1 MTIGRRAANA
11 QFRVALLPWMVAGVR
26 TQFENLQRLPVPD
39 DMLVD
44 VYPIVPFRENGLIE
58 RLPFLQASQK
68 GTLRSTLHALPVLR
82 SRYDAIWTQTL
93 LPMVPAMAV
102 HAALRERYP
111 AIIYTIDTTPA
122 LMDELTTLYYG
133 RPQPGPRKRRLRD
146 ALFRYGLERCTL
158 VTPWSRWAARSFA
171 GQYGVPED
179 RIRVIPPGIDIIAWS
194 VAARD
199 AATDRPLRLLFV
211 GADFERKGG
220 LLLLD
225 VYRRHLRGRCEL
237 HMVTRDR
244 VPEEPGVRVY
254 AGFGPNDEGLRALYA
269 RCDALVLPTRA
280 DCFSLAALEAM
291 ASGLPVI
298 ICPMGGIPRSSSTVR
313 RASWCHRTTGPRC
326 WQRSRCCWQTERKLS
341 AWARQDELWWRRGST
356 TPYNR
361 GCSSTCSAVSA
372 RHGKRKSGCE
382 SLGDRRDKAAR
393 RAGYNASKSVGS
405 CRQVCRS

>member
-298 ICPMGGIPRSSSTVR
+298 ICPMGGIPEIV
-313 RASWCHRTTGPRC
+313 
-326 WQRSRCCWQTERKLS
+326 E
-341 AWARQDELWWRRGST
+341 
-356 TPYNR
+356 
-361 GCSSTCSAVSA
+361 
-372 RHGKRKSGCE
+372 HGKTGFLVPPDDGTALLAAIEVLLADRAQAQRLGQAGRAVVEARFDNAVQSRVLLDLLG
-382 SLGDRRDKAAR
+382 SLGATRKAEVRMRIPRRPQ
-393 RAGYNASKSVGS
+393 G
-405 CRQVCRS
+405 